1 MGSLEDQSRSESLA
15 AGGRNKFGFS
25 TMCNRSPV
33 VFYAV
38 VRPKHSRVQSTGQL
52 QVAFL
57 CVEHLVIGVFR
68 FVHND
73 VAQCVANFI
82 IRF

>member
-52 QVAFL
+52 QVEALSRSALASGRFSMCRTPCNR
-57 CVEHLVIGVFR
+57 CV
-68 FVHND
+68 
-73 VAQCVANFI
+73 
-82 IRF
+82 